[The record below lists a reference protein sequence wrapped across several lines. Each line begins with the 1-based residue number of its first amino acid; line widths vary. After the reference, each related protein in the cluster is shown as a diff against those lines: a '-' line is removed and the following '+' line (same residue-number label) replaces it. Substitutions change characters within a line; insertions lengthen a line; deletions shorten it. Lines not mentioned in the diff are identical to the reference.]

1 MIMMME
7 VVGMV
12 MMIFNNLALEANGDD
27 DDDDN
32 NWLSVMMTAVSDA
45 GDG

>member
-1 MIMMME
+1 
-7 VVGMV
+7 
-12 MMIFNNLALEANGDD
+12 MMIFNNLALKANGDD

-32 NWLSVMMTAVSDA
+32 NRLSVLVTAVSDA

>member
-1 MIMMME
+1 MMMAVE
-7 VVGMV
+7 MV

-32 NWLSVMMTAVSDA
+32 NRLSVLVTAVSDA

>member
-1 MIMMME
+1 MMMAVE
-7 VVGMV
+7 MV
-12 MMIFNNLALEANGDD
+12 MIFNNLALEANGDD

-32 NWLSVMMTAVSDA
+32 NRLSVLVTAVSDA